1 MDAGAALGLGQL
13 LGHVFRHLRPYRGKV
28 GVLLLLLLL
37 DAGLSA
43 TLPLGIKVLIDD
55 AIVPQNQELL
65 LLVLG
70 VLLAATLVISAA
82 AIARDYLY
90 AYVGAGVLNDL
101 RLALFQQLQRL
112 SASFHANTQ
121 AGDVLA
127 RFTTDLSAVENTVS
141 IALPWGLMAAFTM
154 VSSLAVLFALQW
166 QLALLTLVAVPLS
179 LLGPRLLGPRAAS
192 AGYQLKQHEA
202 AVTGLVQESLLGQ
215 YVVRA
220 FGIEARTE
228 AGFQRILRE
237 LGARSRRFNF
247 LSGLVQRTPNLAVG
261 LVHVLV
267 LGGAAVLT
275 FRGSLS
281 IGALLSFDLIFL
293 SFAGGVASL
302 TEIAPSFLRASGGL
316 ARIEE
321 LLAEE
326 PSVRDSEQP
335 RGLPRLQRAITF
347 DNVSFGY
354 APDHLNLIG
363 VSFQIERGWHV
374 AFVGRSGS
382 GKSTLL
388 SLLLRFH
395 DPSSGSVLIDGVD
408 LRAVRQS
415 DVRGQ
420 MAIVSQESFLFDTTI
435 RENLLA
441 VRPSASDAELE
452 VAARSAEAQAFIE
465 ALPERYDTTVGE
477 RGERLSGG
485 QRQRIAIARALLRDP
500 AILLLDEATSALDAT
515 TEAALDRTLGSVGKG
530 RTVITVTH
538 RLHSIV
544 NADRIFVLADG
555 RLVEQGRHE
564 ELLQR
569 GGVYLEIWRK
579 QNGLSIGGDGTTASI
594 TAERLRLT
602 PLLRDLEPAVLEEVS
617 HRFASEQVPA
627 DRLVLQE
634 GDPGDR
640 FYIIARGRVAV
651 TKGDE
656 GDAAR
661 TVAVLETG
669 DHFGEI
675 ALLHE
680 VPRTATVRTLS
691 PCMFLTLQRGHFLE
705 LIERIPGLLPALEQ
719 IAGRRAAAESEELGR
734 KATVSRG
741 PLRRAFGS
749 LPPSR
754 HR

>member
-1 MDAGAALGLGQL
+1 LSI
-13 LGHVFRHLRPYRGKV
+13 
-28 GVLLLLLLL
+28 

-43 TLPLGIKVLIDD
+43 TLPLGIKVLVDE
-55 AIVPQNQELL
+55 AIVPQRSQLL
-65 LLVLG
+65 LLVLAL
-70 VLLAATLVISAA
+70 LLAATLLISAA

-90 AYVGAGVLNDL
+90 AHVGAGVLNDL

-112 SASFHANTQ
+112 SASFHAKTQ

-127 RFTTDLSAVENTVS
+127 RFTTDLASVESTVS
-141 IALPWGLMAAFTM
+141 IALPWGLMAAFTIAC
-154 VSSLAVLFALQW
+154 SLAVLFALQW

-202 AVTGLVQESLLGQ
+202 SVTGLVQESLLGQ

-228 AGFQRILRE
+228 AGFRRILHE

-267 LGGAAVLT
+267 LGGAAFLT
-275 FRGSLS
+275 FRGTLS
-281 IGALLSFDLIFL
+281 IGSLLSFDLIFL

-326 PSVRDSEQP
+326 PSVRDPEQALA
-335 RGLPRLQRAITF
+335 LPRLVRSISF
-347 DNVSFGY
+347 KDVSFGY
-354 APDHLNLIG
+354 DANQPNLIG
-363 VSFQIERGWHV
+363 ISLEIERGSHV

-395 DPSSGSVLIDGVD
+395 DPTSGAVLIDGVD

-420 MAIVSQESFLFDTTI
+420 MAIVSQEGFLFDTTI

-441 VRPSASDAELE
+441 VRPGASDAELE
-452 VAARSAEAQAFIE
+452 AAARAAEAHTFID
-465 ALPERYDTTVGE
+465 ALPERYDAAVGE

-515 TEAALDRTLGSVGKG
+515 TEAALDRTLTSVGRG

-555 RLVEQGRHE
+555 RLVEQGRHD
-564 ELLQR
+564 ELLRQ
-569 GGVYLEIWRK
+569 GGVYQEIWRK
-579 QNGLSIGGDGTTASI
+579 QNGLQIGGDGTTASI

-602 PLLRDLEPAVLEEVS
+602 PLLRDLDPAVLEEVS
-617 HRFASEQVPA
+617 DRFASEQVPA

-640 FYIIARGRVAV
+640 FYIIARGRVVV
-651 TKGDE
+651 TKGPE
-656 GDAAR
+656 GDAER

-705 LIERIPGLLPALEQ
+705 LIERIPGLLQGLER
-719 IAGRRAAAESEELGR
+719 IAGLRAAAESEELAR
-734 KATVSRG
+734 PTTASRG

-749 LPPSR
+749 LPPSK